1 MASAELRAIA
11 FVSLIL
17 LHTQSLA
24 FLHAIDGAEAHTDSV
39 WSVLWTPQDA
49 VFSASADGTVK
60 QWTPTSGQI
69 SRSQPPHTLGIVS
82 MSSADAKGGKVLWN
96 TLEGLTCLWD
106 LEDGEIKGRWE
117 SYVRGKEDNE
127 EPAWSVSL
135 HPSGETFAATGGSGN
150 ITIRSA
156 DPASFGAR
164 KSTLPSGRTKFG
176 LCCKHS
182 PDGTRVAMSSEAGQI
197 YIFDLAAEKLLNTY
211 TSHAMAVRS
220 FTWSPDSQLLISA
233 SEDKRL
239 IMHDVRYNASG
250 SAGKPGSGAV
260 ATLTGHTSW
269 ALCADVSA
277 DGKYVLSGSS
287 DKTMRVW
294 DLGSR
299 TSVSTIQD
307 TGEVWSVAWRPKPA
321 QHGSAGEFV
330 SGGEDG
336 VVRWW
341 RSAGAG

>member
-1 MASAELRAIA
+1 M
-11 FVSLIL
+11 
-17 LHTQSLA
+17 SLA
-24 FLHAIDGAEAHTDSV
+24 FLHALDGAEAHEDSV
-39 WSVLWTPQDA
+39 WSVAWTAQDT
-49 VFSASADGTVK
+49 VLSASADGTVK
-60 QWTPTSGQI
+60 QWNPTSGQI

-82 MSSADAKGGKVLWN
+82 LSTDASGKKALYN

-106 LEDGEIKGRWE
+106 LESGDVTGRWE
-117 SYVRGKEDNE
+117 SYNRTKEGGV

-135 HPSGETFAATGGSGN
+135 HPTGQTFAATGASGS
-150 ITIRSA
+150 ITIHSTDA
-156 DPASFGAR
+156 ISFGER
-164 KSTLPSGRTKFG
+164 KTTLSSGRTRFG
-176 LCCKHS
+176 MCCKYS
-182 PDGTRVAMSSEAGQI
+182 PDGTRVAMSTETGQI
-197 YIFDLAAEKLLNTY
+197 YIFDLAAEKLLSTY

-239 IMHDVRYNASG
+239 IMHDVRYSP
-250 SAGKPGSGAV
+250 SGKPGSGAV
-260 ATLTGHTSW
+260 ATLSGHTSW
-269 ALCADVSA
+269 VLCTDVSP
-277 DGKYVLSGSS
+277 DGRFALSGSA

-294 DLGSR
+294 DLGTR

-307 TGEVWSVAWRPKPA
+307 TGEVWSASWRPKPP

-336 VVRWW
+336 AVRWW